1 MLFVP
6 SLDESALRNINALL
20 KTEPGAPS
28 FPNILNAV
36 NNRLLVLENP
46 NLANDKPEPSQRD
59 LAREAVQTIV
69 EPHVLD
75 WMDDDGSLTEVDFI
89 RRALDEINRRF
100 EDQ

>member
-6 SLDESALRNINALL
+6 SLDESTLRNISALF
-20 KTEPGAPS
+20 KTEASAPS

-36 NNRLLVLENP
+36 NVRLLALENP
-46 NLANDKPEPSQRD
+46 DLANAKTKPSQRA

-75 WMDDDGSLTEVDFI
+75 WMDDDDSLTEVNFI
-89 RRALDEINRRF
+89 RRALDEIDRRF